1 MEHAFSPAVTWTFAA
16 LLAAMILVL
25 AFEEKLH
32 AKKSLVTGVFAVLTL
47 GLGHLL
53 GVLPFGP
60 DGGFSVTLPGGHR
73 VHMPVYVPPVDW
85 DVVVII
91 LGSSLFVDATARS
104 GLFTWIALRLTRRSG
119 GDPLRLLVTYGL
131 LTVIFSAVLN
141 NVTAMIIV
149 GSLTAVS
156 LDRLERKDLLLGF
169 LLVEGLLTNLGGLLT
184 LISSV
189 PNILVGAAAGI
200 GFTTFFFKAAP
211 YVAVATG
218 ATLWLGAR
226 LYRVEPLREPSARA
240 AAAERVAA
248 FDEREGIES
257 EGFFRFAS
265 VALVAFVV
273 GIAAASVL
281 HYPLGMGFVAMGF
294 GVLMLVRFKAEVDRF
309 YRDVDWDLLLFF
321 VFLFVVIGVM
331 EHARVLDL
339 LGEGLAAIVAL
350 DEVAEGLGTAAT
362 LAGAAAASAVTDN
375 IPLAAMLARIL
386 QGMGLPS
393 EHPLWWSVVFG
404 ANLGG
409 NLTPI
414 GSASTVVAV
423 TLMHRHGVGLS
434 FVGFVRAA
442 VLFALAQIALA
453 VLYVLFVVPWI
464 PG

>member
-1 MEHAFSPAVTWTFAA
+1 MEHTVPAAVTWAFAG
-16 LLAAMILVL
+16 LLAAMILAL
-25 AFEEKLH
+25 ALEERLH
-32 AKKSLVTGVFAVLTL
+32 IKKSLVTGVFAVLSL

-53 GVLPFGP
+53 HVLPF
-60 DGGFSVTLPGGHR
+60 DAEGGFSVLLPGGHS
-73 VHMPVYVPPVDW
+73 VALPVYVPSVDW
-85 DVVVII
+85 EVVAII

-104 GLFTWIALRLTRRSG
+104 GLFTWIALRLTKQTG
-119 GDPLRLLVTYGL
+119 GDPRKLLVTYGL
-131 LTVIFSAVLN
+131 MTVLFSAVLN

-156 LDRLERKDLLLGF
+156 LQRLERKDLLLGF

-200 GFTTFFFKAAP
+200 GFVTFFVKAAP
-211 YVAVATG
+211 YVAVATV

-226 LYRVEPLREPSARA
+226 IYRVEPLADPSVRR

-248 FDEREGIES
+248 FDEREGVES
-257 EGFFRFAS
+257 EGFFRFAA
-265 VALVAFVV
+265 VALAAFIV
-273 GIAAASVL
+273 GIALASVL

-294 GVLMLVRFKAEVDRF
+294 GVLMLLRFGATVDRF

-331 EHARVLDL
+331 EHAKVLDL
-339 LGEGLAAIVAL
+339 IGGGLAWLVGL
-350 DEVAEGLGTAAT
+350 DEVYGGLGTAAT
-362 LAGAAAASAVTDN
+362 LVSSAAASAVTDN

-393 EHPLWWSVVFG
+393 DHPLWWSVVFG

-434 FVGFVRAA
+434 FGAFVRAA
-442 VLFALAQIALA
+442 LLFALAQIGLA
-453 VLYVLFVVPWI
+453 VLYVLWVVPRL